1 MSLHSDNITF
11 PTILFWLTC
20 CVCTMHVQVN
30 FDIIIEEDVVKVNGK
45 MTELDVLT
53 KYELDAEISK

>member
-1 MSLHSDNITF
+1 
-11 PTILFWLTC
+11 
-20 CVCTMHVQVN
+20 MHVQVN

-45 MTELDVLT
+45 LTELDVLT